1 MVRSLFITRRIV
13 VAFVALV
20 LVLGCLAV
28 ITAPASAQGGTVVS
42 TQTVG
47 NLILTTAVNTA
58 NGTVTRSVKNTE
70 TGTRTSTTSKQDGTT
85 TTTTTS
91 SDGSTTTTT
100 TDSNGNTTTT
110 TTP

>member
-1 MVRSLFITRRIV
+1 MVRSQFITRRIV

-20 LVLGCLAV
+20 FAFGCLAV
-28 ITAPASAQGGTVVS
+28 IAAPAMAQGGTQISVE
-42 TQTVG
+42 TVG
-47 NLILTTAVNTA
+47 DLIITKAVNTDTGA
-58 NGTVTRSVKNTE
+58 VNISVKNTK
-70 TGTRTSTTSKQDGTT
+70 TGTRTSTTSTQDGTT

-110 TTP
+110 KTP